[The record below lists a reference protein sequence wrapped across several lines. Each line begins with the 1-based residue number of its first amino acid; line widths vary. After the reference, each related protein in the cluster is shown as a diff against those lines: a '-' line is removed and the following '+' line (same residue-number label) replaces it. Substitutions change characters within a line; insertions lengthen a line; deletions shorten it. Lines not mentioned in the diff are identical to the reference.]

1 MTKSR
6 NIKPPASPEI
16 LASRQQ
22 TEQALRNFKAKLL
35 EINSESCLLIHQET
49 LRNPEITA
57 NGIAVIHVYTILP
70 KQQQMRREIGRSLV
84 AFLNDNDFGK
94 FVDVV
99 E

>member
-1 MTKSR
+1 M
-6 NIKPPASPEI
+6 IASQ
-16 LASRQQ
+16 QQ
-22 TEQALRNFKAKLL
+22 TAKTLRNFKAKLL

-70 KQQQMRREIGRSLV
+70 KQQRMRRKIGRSLV
-84 AFLNDNDFGK
+84 KFLNDNDFGK

>member
-16 LASRQQ
+16 LALRQQ
-22 TEQALRNFKAKLL
+22 TVKALRNFKAKLL
-35 EINSESCLLIHQET
+35 EINRKSCLLIHQET

-57 NGIAVIHVYTILP
+57 NGLAVIHVYTILP
-70 KQQQMRREIGRSLV
+70 KHQRMRRKIGRSLV
-84 AFLNDNDFGK
+84 KFLNDNDFGK
-94 FVDVV
+94 FVNVV